1 MFRRHFIRRMTLG
14 GAASLVAARTAPP
27 KNGKS
32 VVYRIQGFT
41 CVTCAVGLETL
52 LRREPGIERVEAS
65 YPKATVVI
73 EFDPAQVS
81 ENRLKELIRE
91 IGFSVPDAPSDSRHP

>member
-1 MFRRHFIRRMTLG
+1 MFRRHFIRRITMA
-14 GAASLVAARTAPP
+14 GAVSLAAAGTAPA

-52 LRREPGIERVEAS
+52 LRREPGMERAEAS
-65 YPKATVVI
+65 YPNATVVI
-73 EFDPAQVS
+73 EFDPARVS
-81 ENRLKELIRE
+81 EKRLKELISE
-91 IGFSVPDAPSDSRHP
+91 MGFSVADAPGASSHA